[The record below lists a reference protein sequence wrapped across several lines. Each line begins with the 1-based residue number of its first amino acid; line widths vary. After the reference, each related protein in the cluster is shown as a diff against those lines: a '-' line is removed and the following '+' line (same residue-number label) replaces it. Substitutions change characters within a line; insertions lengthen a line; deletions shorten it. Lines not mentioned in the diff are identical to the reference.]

1 MKFKLKTM
9 IITLSII
16 GLLIIILIAGKINSS
31 NQFSK
36 QVNELFAQSKNISEK
51 TFRQDQLIGL
61 PEPVQRYFKHVLKE
75 GQPYV
80 SYVRLTHDGKFK
92 MGLDKKWTKIKGEQY
107 FTAEK
112 PGYIWKGTTTLA
124 TARDMYI
131 SDKGRLV
138 VTLLSLINVVDGQGK
153 VFDEGEFQRWV
164 SESVWF
170 PTNLLPSEKLQ
181 WIAVDENTAKLIIN
195 YNELSVSFLVSFN
208 SKGEIT
214 QMETRRF
221 MEKGK
226 KETWI
231 CKMGDYKNMNGI
243 LIPTTAEAL
252 WKLDKGDFSYAKFN
266 VKKIEYNMPEK
277 F

>member
-1 MKFKLKTM
+1 M
-9 IITLSII
+9 IIIFLII
-16 GLLIIILIAGKINSS
+16 VLLIIILIAGKINSS

-51 TFRQDQLIGL
+51 TFRLDQIIDL

-75 GQPYV
+75 GQSYV
-80 SYVRLTHDGKFK
+80 SYVRLTHDGEFK

-107 FTAEK
+107 FTTEK
-112 PGYIWKGTTTLA
+112 PGYIWKGTTSLA
-124 TARDMYI
+124 TACDLYM
-131 SDKGRLV
+131 SDKGRLI
-138 VTLLSLINVVDGQGK
+138 VTLLSLIKVVDGQGE

-170 PTNLLPSEKLQ
+170 PTNLLPSKKLH
-181 WIAVDENTAKLIIN
+181 WLAIDENTAKLIIN

-208 SKGEIT
+208 NKGEIT
-214 QMETRRF
+214 QMETTRF
-221 MEKGK
+221 MEKDK
-226 KETWI
+226 KEIWI
-231 CKMGDYKNMNGI
+231 CKMADYKNMNGI

-252 WKLDKGDFSYAKFN
+252 WKLDKGEFSYARFN
-266 VKKIEYNMPEK
+266 VLKIEYNKPMR

>member
-1 MKFKLKTM
+1 M
-9 IITLSII
+9 IIALII
-16 GLLIIILIAGKINSS
+16 AGLITIILLIGRINFSI
-31 NQFSK
+31 QFSRNVK
-36 QVNELFAQSKNISEK
+36 KLFLESGDISANV
-51 TFRQDQLIGL
+51 FRYEQLAEL

-80 SYVRLTHDGKFK
+80 NYVRLTHDGEFK

-124 TARDMYI
+124 TARDMYLN
-131 SDKGRLV
+131 DKGRLI
-138 VTLLSLINVVDGQGK
+138 VTLLSLVNVIDGQGK

-181 WIAVDENTAKLIIN
+181 WSGVDENTAKLIIN
-195 YNELSVSFLVSFN
+195 YNELSVSFLVSFTN
-208 SKGEIT
+208 KGEIT

-231 CKMGDYKNMNGI
+231 CKMADYKNINGI

-252 WKLDKGDFSYAKFN
+252 WRLDKGDFSYAKFN
-266 VKKIEYNMPEK
+266 VKKIEYNIPEK